1 VNEEILLF
9 ASNDEPEPLEMIRI
23 NLEAS
28 LLALAGKLK
37 GLFDLECNDSQQNSM
52 NNV

>member
-1 VNEEILLF
+1 
-9 ASNDEPEPLEMIRI
+9 MIGI

-37 GLFDLECNDSQQNSM
+37 GLFDLEFNDSQHKSN